1 MLNRKL
7 LALVLP
13 AVAVSALVGS
23 GFSAWYFAEENIGGV
38 GQEVKVSIT
47 DKVDESVGTLALNG
61 TQATKLTLDQGG
73 FVNRT
78 ALDKGISFDEESVG
92 ATFTF
97 NGNSFTNLDSAGMK
111 VKVTRTITF
120 TKNLLDY
127 VEVTGLSNYTVGST
141 VHTVTQDVTSNTL
154 TDTIKLMSEDED
166 YTFLILKYKEG
177 KKPQN
182 STDYAAMV
190 TNLKGASITFNWT
203 AEVVAKA

>member
-23 GFSAWYFAEENIGGV
+23 GFSAWYFAEENINGL

-47 DKVDESVGTLALNG
+47 DMVDESVGTLALNG

-73 FVNRT
+73 FANKGEPN
-78 ALDKGISFDEESVG
+78 KGISFDQESVG

-120 TKNLLDY
+120 TENLLEY
-127 VEVTGLSNYTVGST
+127 VEVTGLSNYTSGST
-141 VHTVTQDVTSNTL
+141 VHTVTQDVTSNKL
-154 TDTIKLMSEDED
+154 TDTIELMSEGNCS
-166 YTFLILKYKEG
+166 FLKYKEG

-190 TNLKGASITFNWT
+190 GNLNGASITFNWT
-203 AEVVAKA
+203 AEVVTK

>member
-47 DKVDESVGTLALNG
+47 DMVDESVGTLALNG

-73 FVNRT
+73 FANKT
-78 ALDKGISFDEESVG
+78 ALNKGISFDKESVG

-111 VKVTRTITF
+111 VEVTRTITF
-120 TKNLLDY
+120 TANLLEY
-127 VEVTGLSNYTVGST
+127 VEVTGLSNYTSGST

-154 TDTIKLMSEDED
+154 TDTIELMSEGNCS
-166 YTFLILKYKEG
+166 FLKYKEG

-190 TNLKGASITFNWT
+190 GKLKGASITFNWT
-203 AEVVAKA
+203 AEVVTKNN

>member
-47 DKVDESVGTLALNG
+47 DMVDKSVGTLALNG

-73 FVNRT
+73 FANKG
-78 ALDKGISFDEESVG
+78 ALNIGISFDQESVG
-92 ATFTF
+92 AKFTF

-111 VKVTRTITF
+111 VEVTRTITF
-120 TKNLLDY
+120 TENLLKY
-127 VEVTGLSNYTVGST
+127 VEVTGLSNYTPGST

-154 TDTIKLMSEDED
+154 TDTIELMSEGNCS
-166 YTFLILKYKEG
+166 FLKYKEG

-190 TNLKGASITFNWT
+190 TNLNGASITFNWT
-203 AEVVAKA
+203 AEVVTK